1 MTKCLKQVDSEHYI
15 SGLSI
20 RWPEIGSIEPW
31 SPEVTSKID
40 VRKRSDHL
48 ENEETRPKERT
59 KDDFWHRASGWL
71 TASLVVGSLF
81 VPALQVLL
89 LFLAIGCHVMVGRK
103 SISYLSGTF
112 AGIALLMVIATAYG
126 SNAFFI
132 VLQIL
137 GVALYFINGLISFF
151 MDSGIVPDGFLV
163 KPTSMHFWA
172 FAPTAY
178 ASWNLIMLL
187 RENSMNSVRSG
198 GGWEPRIRSA
208 ELKKQ
213 LLESE
218 SLSLIHISEPTRP
231 Y

>member
-1 MTKCLKQVDSEHYI
+1 
-15 SGLSI
+15 
-20 RWPEIGSIEPW
+20 
-31 SPEVTSKID
+31 
-40 VRKRSDHL
+40 
-48 ENEETRPKERT
+48 
-59 KDDFWHRASGWL
+59 
-71 TASLVVGSLF
+71 
-81 VPALQVLL
+81 
-89 LFLAIGCHVMVGRK
+89 MVGRK
-103 SISYLSGTF
+103 PISYLSGTF

-137 GVALYFINGLISFF
+137 GVALYFINGLSSFF
-151 MDSGIVPDGFLV
+151 IDSGIVPDGFLV

-218 SLSLIHISEPTRP
+218 SIVEEPDWFDAGGKLP
-231 Y
+231 LKS